1 MSDPDPDDEMLT
13 GDAFIE
19 KYSCKELISSDEPTP
34 WELIKDVF
42 RRG

>member
-1 MSDPDPDDEMLT
+1 MSEPDPDDEMPT

-19 KYSCKELISSDEPTP
+19 KFGSSGLISSDEPTP